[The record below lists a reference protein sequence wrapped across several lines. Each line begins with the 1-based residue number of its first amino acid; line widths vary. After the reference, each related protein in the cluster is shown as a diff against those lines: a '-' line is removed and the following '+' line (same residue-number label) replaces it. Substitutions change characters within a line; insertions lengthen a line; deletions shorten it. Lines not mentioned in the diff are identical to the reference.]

1 MDFLFASCW
10 GSDFGLKDSG
20 LQGIHAEVLRQTD
33 RVLTFVSTPSRKLAH
48 TVLDE
53 AFLSFSPP
61 PRSLSQ
67 AMLIKGLSGK
77 PHYLFRF
84 VSFSFY
90 GITY

>member
-33 RVLTFVSTPSRKLAH
+33 LTVLTFVSTPSRKLAH

-53 AFLSFSPP
+53 AFLSF
-61 PRSLSQ
+61 
-67 AMLIKGLSGK
+67 
-77 PHYLFRF
+77 
-84 VSFSFY
+84 
-90 GITY
+90 